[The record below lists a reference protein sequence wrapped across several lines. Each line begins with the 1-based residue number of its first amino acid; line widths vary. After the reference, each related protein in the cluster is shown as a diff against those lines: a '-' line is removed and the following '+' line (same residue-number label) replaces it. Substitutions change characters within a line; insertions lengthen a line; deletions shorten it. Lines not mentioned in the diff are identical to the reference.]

1 MGALQPGL
9 PSPVAIP
16 TGYHKIIIDLKDCF
30 FTIPLHPEDRKYFA
44 FSLPVV
50 NFKAP
55 MPRFQW
61 KVLPQGMANSPT
73 LCQKFVA
80 QIIDPFRQQWPS
92 VYLIH
97 YMDDILLAG
106 PDSAQLLI
114 YSQKLSKALTG
125 AGLQIAPDKIQLKP
139 PYLFLGFELFHNK
152 ILSQKVQLKTNH
164 LKTLNDFQKLLGNIN
179 WLRPYLKLTTGEL
192 NPLFDILKGDPDPT
206 SSHSLMAPH
215 SKGSSSGGR
224 CNTKP
229 KGHLYLL

>member
-16 TGYHKIIIDLKDCF
+16 TGYHKIIINLKDCF

-50 NFKAP
+50 NFKGL

-61 KVLPQGMANSPT
+61 KVLPHGMANSPT

-80 QIIDPFRQQWPS
+80 QIINPFRQQWPS

-106 PDSAQLLI
+106 SGSDKLLI
-114 YSQKLSKALTG
+114 YSQKLPRL
-125 AGLQIAPDKIQLKP
+125 LQ
-139 PYLFLGFELFHNK
+139 ELVFK
-152 ILSQKVQLKTNH
+152 
-164 LKTLNDFQKLLGNIN
+164 
-179 WLRPYLKLTTGEL
+179 
-192 NPLFDILKGDPDPT
+192 
-206 SSHSLMAPH
+206 
-215 SKGSSSGGR
+215 
-224 CNTKP
+224 
-229 KGHLYLL
+229 